1 MAVSP
6 SAGCEDGACK
16 MSDEAALR
24 RATLEVALRRKHD
37 CEKKALLIVE
47 RLLEMNVTEDFL
59 RDCATFITPLHYQ
72 DVVEERSI
80 IKQCGYP
87 VCQNNL
93 VNVPKQQYTIS
104 TKTNRVYDI
113 TERKNFCSN
122 FCYKASK
129 YYEAQISKSPLWLQ
143 EERPTVCHL
152 LKGQSGSAGQEINFE
167 NSNLQ
172 VSDIANSSIVEERPV
187 HERSPGENSSSD
199 SEQEFLSTI
208 LLRERYKS
216 KTSEHKLHKK
226 TQGKARKT
234 ERNDPMAK
242 HKEKDHTV
250 GKVTEQLKK
259 CQINNAEE
267 PDTRLSQSTQNTQL
281 ASMPEEST
289 SPMSSQKVMGKDQAT
304 VAPGNF
310 TTQGLS
316 KKGAASLKMLIAKS
330 KYPSSGRHTY
340 KVDRS
345 VKTDILDLLR
355 QALTEWNTEETL
367 IFLYGSNFKC
377 KTLESNESSQVTC
390 VSKQEL
396 DEDDLD
402 NLEAIEI
409 GDPNQ
414 NSKND
419 NSLRQCPPSQG
430 SATNVGPLPDMER
443 LKPESEC
450 LHLKIREFYKG
461 RYVLSEDIDGNTEEH
476 LESIN
481 YKHRKE
487 NPVLPLVDSNAQH
500 QIRRRI
506 VVEKLKKALPD
517 ILGPLRLTMCDISPE
532 LNRLVKTFRLTNT
545 NILHRPSQW
554 TLIAI
559 VLLAVLSVKI
569 PLLQETL
576 QSVTSE
582 MFISTFLQEFDAQI
596 EDLENLKN
604 IFKYHEK
611 NGVGGL

>member
-1 MAVSP
+1 KLVKTVC
-6 SAGCEDGACK
+6 G
-16 MSDEAALR
+16 
-24 RATLEVALRRKHD
+24 TLL
-37 CEKKALLIVE
+37 
-47 RLLEMNVTEDFL
+47 N
-59 RDCATFITPLHYQ
+59 TFFYLCH
-72 DVVEERSI
+72 
-80 IKQCGYP
+80 
-87 VCQNNL
+87 
-93 VNVPKQQYTIS
+93 VPKQQYTIS

-152 LKGQSGSAGQEINFE
+152 LKGQSGS
-167 NSNLQ
+167 

-208 LLRERYKS
+208 LLRERCKS

-226 TQGKARKT
+226 AQGKARKT
-234 ERNDPMAK
+234 ERNDSMAK
-242 HKEKDHTV
+242 HKEEDHTV

-367 IFLYGSNFKC
+367 IFRYGSNFKC
-377 KTLESNESSQVTC
+377 KTLESNESSQVTS

-402 NLEAIEI
+402 NLEEIEI

-419 NSLRQCPPSQG
+419 NSLRQSFKEKRVPF
-430 SATNVGPLPDMER
+430 LPC
-443 LKPESEC
+443 LKQSVEGNKSR
-450 LHLKIREFYKG
+450 KIQTMNF
-461 RYVLSEDIDGNTEEH
+461 VH
-476 LESIN
+476 IN
-481 YKHRKE
+481 K
-487 NPVLPLVDSNAQH
+487 
-500 QIRRRI
+500 
-506 VVEKLKKALPD
+506 VV
-517 ILGPLRLTMCDISPE
+517 
-532 LNRLVKTFRLTNT
+532 NR
-545 NILHRPSQW
+545 
-554 TLIAI
+554 TLI
-559 VLLAVLSVKI
+559 L
-569 PLLQETL
+569 P
-576 QSVTSE
+576 
-582 MFISTFLQEFDAQI
+582 F
-596 EDLENLKN
+596 
-604 IFKYHEK
+604 
-611 NGVGGL
+611 

>member
-1 MAVSP
+1 MATDGGVEDLTDKKE
-6 SAGCEDGACK
+6 AGA
-16 MSDEAALR
+16 SRVEAAGSAVR
-24 RATLEVALRRKHD
+24 REEDLNTRVRILKLVRSGSQWSLARTGIIRMQSLVWVRMWVAESDLSK
-37 CEKKALLIVE
+37 
-47 RLLEMNVTEDFL
+47 
-59 RDCATFITPLHYQ
+59 PL
-72 DVVEERSI
+72 
-80 IKQCGYP
+80 K
-87 VCQNNL
+87 
-93 VNVPKQQYTIS
+93 
-104 TKTNRVYDI
+104 
-113 TERKNFCSN
+113 
-122 FCYKASK
+122 
-129 YYEAQISKSPLWLQ
+129 WLQ
-143 EERPTVCHL
+143 EERPPVCHL

-208 LLRERYKS
+208 LLRERSSALTTELQDSTIETVS
-216 KTSEHKLHKK
+216 KYTK
-226 TQGKARKT
+226 
-234 ERNDPMAK
+234 
-242 HKEKDHTV
+242 
-250 GKVTEQLKK
+250 QL
-259 CQINNAEE
+259 
-267 PDTRLSQSTQNTQL
+267 RLSQSTQNTQL
-281 ASMPEEST
+281 ASKPEEST
-289 SPMSSQKVMGKDQAT
+289 PPMSSQKVMGKDQAT
-304 VAPGNF
+304 VVPGNF

-396 DEDDLD
+396 DEHDLD
-402 NLEAIEI
+402 NLEGQRRMLDHA
-409 GDPNQ
+409 
-414 NSKND
+414 
-419 NSLRQCPPSQG
+419 
-430 SATNVGPLPDMER
+430 PDMER

-500 QIRRRI
+500 QIRRRF

-582 MFISTFLQEFDAQI
+582 MFISSFLQEFDAQI

-611 NGVGGL
+611 NGVGGSVK

>member
-1 MAVSP
+1 MAVSL
-6 SAGCEDGACK
+6 SAGCEAGACK

-143 EERPTVCHL
+143 EERPPVCHL

-172 VSDIANSSIVEERPV
+172 VSDIANSSVVEEQPV

-208 LLRERYKS
+208 LLRERCKS

-226 TQGKARKT
+226 IQGKARKT

-242 HKEKDHTV
+242 HKEEDHTV
-250 GKVTEQLKK
+250 GK
-259 CQINNAEE
+259 E

-281 ASMPEEST
+281 ASMLEEST
-289 SPMSSQKVMGKDQAT
+289 PPMSSQNVMGKDQAT
-304 VAPGNF
+304 VVPGNF

-367 IFLYGSNFKC
+367 IFLYGSYFKC

-414 NSKND
+414 NSRND

-461 RYVLSEDIDGNTEEH
+461 QYVLSEDIDGN
-476 LESIN
+476 
-481 YKHRKE
+481 K

-506 VVEKLKKALPD
+506 VVGKLKKALPD
-517 ILGPLRLTMCDISPE
+517 ILGLLRLTMCDISPE

-559 VLLAVLSVKI
+559 VLLAVLKI

-576 QSVTSE
+576 QSVNSE